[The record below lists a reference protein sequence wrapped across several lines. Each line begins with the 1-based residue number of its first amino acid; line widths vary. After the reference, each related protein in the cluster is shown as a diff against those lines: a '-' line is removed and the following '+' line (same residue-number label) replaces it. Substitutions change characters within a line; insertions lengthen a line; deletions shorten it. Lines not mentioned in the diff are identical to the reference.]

1 MVHAVCVVPAMRVV
15 TAVCAVPVVHAEGV
29 DWASLQPPHL
39 ESLILNFP
47 GNIKVQWTSSSGKA
61 LLDKLILPEFP
72 EFTQFFV
79 ILRHFT
85 GSWA

>member
-1 MVHAVCVVPAMRVV
+1 MAIWRVF
-15 TAVCAVPVVHAEGV
+15 CAWRGLSHLTAEGA

-61 LLDKLILPEFP
+61 PLDKLILPNFKEFYG
-72 EFTQFFV
+72 
-79 ILRHFT
+79 ILRAH
-85 GSWA
+85 GSGDQGG